1 MGVRRYITLPLRGL
15 RLSGAP
21 HEAPVRVES

>member
-15 RLSGAP
+15 RLPVAP
-21 HEAPVRVES
+21 HEAPVRVGG